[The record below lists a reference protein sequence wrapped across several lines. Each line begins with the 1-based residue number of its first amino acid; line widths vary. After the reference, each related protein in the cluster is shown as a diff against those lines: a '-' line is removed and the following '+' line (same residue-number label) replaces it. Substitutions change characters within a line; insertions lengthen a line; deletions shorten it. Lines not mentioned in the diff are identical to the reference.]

1 MKSAAAKP
9 AATSPSSECSSA
21 TTFRSG
27 RPMRAVAASLS
38 PWIGGAPGSIA
49 FCGVKTAS
57 STSYSTLSARTPASA
72 AATVSATTAATRW
85 PMNRTTS
92 SSTRVSSGSSV

>member
-1 MKSAAAKP
+1 MKSAAAKA

-38 PWIGGAPGSIA
+38 PWIAGAPGRIA
-49 FCGVKTAS
+49 SCGVNTAS
-57 STSYSTLSARTPASA
+57 STWYSTFSARTPASA
-72 AATVSATTAATRW
+72 AATVSATTAAIRCPTK
-85 PMNRTTS
+85 RTTS